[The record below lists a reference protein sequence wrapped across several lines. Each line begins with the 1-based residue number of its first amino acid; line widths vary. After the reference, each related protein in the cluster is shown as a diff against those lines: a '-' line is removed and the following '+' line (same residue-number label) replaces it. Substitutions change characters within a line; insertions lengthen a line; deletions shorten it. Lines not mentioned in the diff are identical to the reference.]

1 MSIEQDQSIPGIVR
15 NGVIVP
21 QIDER
26 LTEGSHVEIRIHPGS
41 VPPELAQELA
51 SWDRASDEAWNWIDD
66 MDAKGE

>member
-26 LTEGSHVEIRIHPGS
+26 LPEGSHVEIRIHPGS
-41 VPPELAQELA
+41 VPPELEQESA
-51 SWDRASDEAWNWIDD
+51 DSESVRDELIRD
-66 MDAKGE
+66 